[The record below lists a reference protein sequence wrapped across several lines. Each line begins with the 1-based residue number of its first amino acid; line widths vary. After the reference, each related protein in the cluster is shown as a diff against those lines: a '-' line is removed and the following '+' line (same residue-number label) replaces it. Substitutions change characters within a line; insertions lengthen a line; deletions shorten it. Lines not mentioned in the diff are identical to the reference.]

1 MARDSIIDRFLA
13 NSEKLA
19 GKPAAWANRDGKWQY
34 INWANYAKKCRLFAG
49 GLVARDID
57 PHTNI
62 TIIGNNCAEWVIADI
77 GAMMAGC
84 VPVGIYQTN
93 SPSEVAYIAHHCGA
107 PVIVLEDKEQWEKV
121 DQTRDELPDL
131 TLLIMI
137 KDADEVDDD
146 SVISFDEFLES
157 GREHLDEVDE
167 RIEAI
172 DIDDVGT
179 MIYTSGTTSKPKG
192 VMLTHDN
199 LAFTA
204 GAAEKMVGGMQPDD
218 CMVSYLPL
226 SHIAEQMFTIHLAA
240 TFGYPVWFCD
250 DLSKIKDTI
259 EVARPTVF
267 FGVPRVWEKFKAA
280 LENKLGEATGAKAKL
295 LDWARDVGVKAAY
308 QTIEKGELH
317 GALKLQYALANKL
330 VFSKITGALG
340 FDRLRLG
347 VSAAAPIGLDVLE
360 FFASFDIVIRE
371 IYGQSEDTGPTTAN
385 RPMPGQTRLGT
396 VGLPIPNVEVK
407 IADDGEILVKG
418 RNVFKGYYKNQA
430 ATDET
435 LVDGWLHSGDL
446 GKFDDDGFLRI
457 TGRKKEIII
466 TAGGKNIAPAKIESL
481 LKKIDGISQAVVIGD
496 RRKFLSA
503 LLTLDPER
511 APALA
516 DERGW
521 PTDLDKLVDHPDF
534 LSYVDE
540 EVQKANGELARVST
554 IKKWRVLPQDFS
566 QETDELTPTQ
576 KIKRRVVES
585 KYADEIE
592 GMYSEGKA
600 AE

>member
-13 NSEKLA
+13 NSEKHA
-19 GKPAAWANRDGKWQY
+19 GKPAAWANRDGKWKY

-49 GLVARDID
+49 GLIARGID
-57 PHTNI
+57 THRNVN
-62 TIIGNNCAEWVIADI
+62 IIGNNCPEWVIADI
-77 GAMMAGC
+77 GAMMGRC

-93 SPSEVAYIAHHCGA
+93 SPSEVCYIAHHSEA

-121 DQTRDELPDL
+121 DEKRDELPHL
-131 TLLIMI
+131 EHLIMI
-137 KDADEVDDD
+137 RDADQVDDEM
-146 SVISFDEFLES
+146 VVSFDDWLDS

-167 RIEAI
+167 RIAGIEM
-172 DIDDVGT
+172 DEVGT

-204 GAAEKMVGGMQPDD
+204 GSAEKMIGGMHPDD

-240 TFGYPVWFCD
+240 TFGYPVWYCD
-250 DLSKIKDTI
+250 DLAKIKETI

-280 LENKLGEATGAKAKL
+280 LENKLAEATGVKAKL
-295 LDWARDVGVKAAY
+295 LDWARGVGVKAAY
-308 QTIEKGELH
+308 EEIEYGEPR
-317 GALKLQYALANKL
+317 GALKLQYKLADKL
-330 VFSKITGALG
+330 IFSKIKGALG
-340 FDRLRLG
+340 FDRLRMG

-360 FFASFDIVIRE
+360 FFASFDIIVRE

-396 VGLPIPNVEVK
+396 VGLPIPDVEVK

-418 RNVFKGYYKNQA
+418 RNVFKGYYKNEE

-435 LVDGWLHSGDL
+435 LIDGWLHSGDI

-466 TAGGKNIAPAKIESL
+466 TAGGKNIAPAKIEKL

-503 LLTLDPER
+503 LLTIDPER
-511 APALA
+511 GPALA
-516 DERGW
+516 KERGW
-521 PTDLDKLVDHPDF
+521 PTDPEELVDHPDF
-534 LSYVDE
+534 LAYVE
-540 EVQKANGELARVST
+540 QEVEAANGELARVST
-554 IKKWRVLPQDFS
+554 IKKWRVLPHDFS

-585 KYADEIE
+585 KYADEIDS
-592 GMYSEGKA
+592 MYTEGKA

>member
-1 MARDSIIDRFLA
+1 MARDTIVDRFLA
-13 NSEKLA
+13 NADELS
-19 GKPAAWANRDGKWQY
+19 GQPAAWANVDGKWKY

-49 GLVARDID
+49 GLVASGIE
-57 PHTNI
+57 PHQHI
-62 TIIGNNCAEWVIADI
+62 TIIGNNCPEWVMADM
-77 GAMMAGC
+77 GAMIARC

-93 SPSEVAYIAHHCGA
+93 SPAELAYIANHCES
-107 PVIVLEDKEQWEKV
+107 PLIVVEDKEQYDKI
-121 DQTRDELPDL
+121 DATRDDMPNLKH
-131 TLLIMI
+131 IVMI
-137 KDADEVDDD
+137 RDADQVEDD
-146 SVISFDEFLES
+146 SVVAWDDFLDS
-157 GREHLDEVDE
+157 GREHLDGVDE
-167 RIEAI
+167 RVA
-172 DIDDVGT
+172 DIDRDEVAT

-204 GAAEKMVGGMQPDD
+204 GSAQEMIGGMQPDD

-240 TFGYPVWFCD
+240 TFGYPVWYCD
-250 DLSKIKDTI
+250 DLSKIKETI

-280 LENKLGEATGAKAKL
+280 LENKLAEASGIKAKL
-295 LDWARDVGVKAAY
+295 LDWARGVGVKAAY
-308 QTIEKGELH
+308 QQMEHGEPK
-317 GALKLQYALANKL
+317 GALKIQYALANKL
-330 VFSKITGALG
+330 IFSKIKGALG
-340 FDRLRLG
+340 FDRLRMA
-347 VSAAAPIGLDVLE
+347 VSAAAPIGIDVLE
-360 FFASFDIVIRE
+360 FFASFDIIVRE

-385 RPMPGQTRLGT
+385 RPMAGQTKLGT
-396 VGLPIPNVEVK
+396 VGPPIPGVEVK

-418 RNVFKGYYKNQA
+418 RNVFTGYYKDEETTA
-430 ATDET
+430 ET

-446 GKFDDDGFLRI
+446 GEFDSDGFLLI

-481 LKKIDGISQAVVIGD
+481 LKQIDGISQAVVIGD

-503 LLTLDPER
+503 LLTIDPER
-511 APALA
+511 APSLA
-516 DERGW
+516 EDKGW
-521 PTDLDKLVDHPDF
+521 PTDPDALADHPDF
-534 LSYVDE
+534 LAYIDA
-540 EVQKANGELARVST
+540 EVEAANSELARVSSL
-554 IKKWRVLPQDFS
+554 KKWRVLPQDFS

-576 KIKRRVVES
+576 KIKRRVIDT
-585 KYADEIE
+585 KYAETIE